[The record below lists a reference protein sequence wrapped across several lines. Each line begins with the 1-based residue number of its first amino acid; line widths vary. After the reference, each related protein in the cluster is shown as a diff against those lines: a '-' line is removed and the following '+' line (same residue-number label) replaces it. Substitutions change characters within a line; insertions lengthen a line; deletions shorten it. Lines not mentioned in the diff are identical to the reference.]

1 MSKKPE
7 KKSATDFVVTSNT
20 KSLGRYA
27 VSDRFEAGMILM
39 GSEVKSLRAKKADLE
54 GAYASIDHGELFL
67 HKMFI
72 GPYAQAT
79 SFGHETKRSRK
90 LLAHG
95 HEIEKLTGKLAQRGY
110 TLIPTQVYF
119 KAGRA
124 KVELGL
130 AKPKDMEDRREDI
143 KKKLD
148 LREAKV
154 AMSRGKGGGR

>member
-1 MSKKPE
+1 VAKKPE
-7 KKSATDFVVTSNT
+7 KKSATDFIVTSNT
-20 KSLGRYA
+20 KSLARYA
-27 VSDRFEAGMILM
+27 VDERFEAGMILV

-79 SFGHETKRSRK
+79 TYAHEPKRSRK
-90 LLAHG
+90 LLAHA
-95 HEIEKLTGKLAQRGY
+95 HELEKLTGKLAQRGF

-119 KAGRA
+119 KGGRA

-154 AMSRGKGGGR
+154 AMARGKYGR

>member
-1 MSKKPE
+1 VSKKPE
-7 KKSATDFVVTSNT
+7 KKSATDFVVTTNS

-27 VSDRFEAGMILM
+27 VGERFEAGLILM

-54 GAYASIDHGELFL
+54 GAYASIDRGELYL

-79 SFGHETKRSRK
+79 SYAHEPKRSRK
-90 LLAHG
+90 LLAHS
-95 HEIEKLTGKLAQRGY
+95 HEIEKLTGKLAQRGF
-110 TLIPTQVYF
+110 TLIPTRVYF

-154 AMSRGKGGGR
+154 AMAKGRGGR